1 MALRFGGGRL
11 PFNPALTRPTAHR
24 RALLLLAA
32 PLLLSPCH
40 HPAGR
45 TTQPPLLALSPHLAT
60 LPPNSGFADRG
71 INATASDWM
80 RGAAITRP
88 DGRVLFRSVIPGW
101 YPGRLA
107 HVHVKVRLAGL
118 AAPIAPAYSYGGGGG
133 GWRGF
138 TTQLYLP
145 DPLVRSVYAN
155 PPYRSLG
162 GYDSD
167 VGRDIVLAGNA
178 AQYAALTMDLWP
190 ATTAW
195 VEQHGLTSGTP
206 DRWGTG
212 YVAKYTLRLRA

>member
-1 MALRFGGGRL
+1 MPLYLSLYVMSGCNARGEGCKPRPDALVDVWHTDSRGIY
-11 PFNPALTRPTAHR
+11 
-24 RALLLLAA
+24 
-32 PLLLSPCH
+32 
-40 HPAGR
+40 
-45 TTQPPLLALSPHLAT
+45 
-60 LPPNSGFADRG
+60 SGFADRG